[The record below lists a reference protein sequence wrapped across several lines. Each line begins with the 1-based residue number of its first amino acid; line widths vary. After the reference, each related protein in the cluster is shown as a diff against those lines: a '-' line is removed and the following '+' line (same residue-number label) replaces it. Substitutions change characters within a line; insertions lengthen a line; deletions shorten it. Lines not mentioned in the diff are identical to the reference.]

1 MRAWLRPKT
10 PTPTTA
16 TEIGLCADR
25 KNSRWPVAAGNC
37 KRNRNKE
44 HQDCCAQEVNKS
56 LMAFVVALKDSE
68 RIFQLMRTIAL
79 LTISNIF
86 MTFAWYG
93 HLKFRNVALFK
104 VILVSWLIAFFEYC
118 FQVPANR
125 IGSYEFTAAQ
135 LKTIQEVITLTV
147 FAVFSV
153 LYLKQ
158 PLRWNYFAGFALI
171 VAAVAVIFKK

>member
-1 MRAWLRPKT
+1 M
-10 PTPTTA
+10 
-16 TEIGLCADR
+16 
-25 KNSRWPVAAGNC
+25 V
-37 KRNRNKE
+37 
-44 HQDCCAQEVNKS
+44 
-56 LMAFVVALKDSE
+56 
-68 RIFQLMRTIAL
+68 TIVL

-93 HLKFRNVALFK
+93 HLKYRQTPLFK

-125 IGSYEFTAAQ
+125 IGSYEFTVVQ

-153 LYLKQ
+153 LYLDAELK
-158 PLRWNYFAGFALI
+158 WNYIVGFALL
-171 VAAVAVIFKK
+171 VAAVYVIFKKW